1 MHALL
6 LNYLVVEHR
15 VRREYVHPP
24 PSSVCPGGVEG
35 EVGLKPLAQAEEPM
49 EIRLEF

>member
-1 MHALL
+1 MSALS

-24 PSSVCPGGVEG
+24 SPAFCPGGVEG
-35 EVGLKPLAQAEEPM
+35 EAGLEPLAQAEEPM